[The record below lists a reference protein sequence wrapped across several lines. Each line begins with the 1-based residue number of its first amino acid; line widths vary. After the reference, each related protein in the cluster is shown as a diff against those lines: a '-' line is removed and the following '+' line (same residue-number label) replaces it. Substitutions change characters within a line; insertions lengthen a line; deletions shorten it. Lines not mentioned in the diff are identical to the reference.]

1 MMALARLCGVAVDA
15 RVATRSDDPI
25 ALAEASR
32 WIAANALAIRGYRV
46 VVEGRAP
53 ARPCRLAA
61 RCGRGPAGHR
71 NLGAFA
77 DLLAALAA
85 VPALVDPAP
94 LPVSWRLAL
103 RALGIPLLVAPGAS
117 VLVVGHEARAWSID
131 VRGERDAYRV
141 RVTEPRLLAA

>member
-1 MMALARLCGVAVDA
+1 VIARLAGVAVDA
-15 RVATRSDDPI
+15 RVATRTDDPV

-46 VVEGRAP
+46 VVEGKAP
-53 ARPCRLAA
+53 VRPSLIAA

-103 RALGIPLLVAPGAS
+103 RALGIPMLVAPEAS
-117 VLVVGHEARAWSID
+117 TLIVSRDARAAWSVD
-131 VRGERDAYRV
+131 VRGERNAYHV
-141 RVTEPRLLAA
+141 RLAEPRLLAA